1 MTDQKKTILVVD
13 DEEDI
18 SDYISTVLED
28 NGFDTLVASDGQQA
42 LESIKKVK
50 PDLITLDVSM
60 PERSGVR
67 FYRDVKESEEY
78 KNIPVIIISGVDAS
92 FEKFIS
98 TRRQVP
104 PPDGYIRKPIDKAEL
119 VEVVRKLTGS

>member
-13 DEEDI
+13 DETDI
-18 SDYISTVLED
+18 RDYISTVLED
-28 NGFDTLVASDGQQA
+28 NGFDTLVAADGQQA
-42 LESIKKVK
+42 LESIKKGK

-78 KNIPVIIISGVDAS
+78 KKIPVVIISGVDAS

-98 TRRQVP
+98 SRHQVP
-104 PPDGYIRKPIDKAEL
+104 PPDGYIRKPIDQAEL
-119 VEVVRKLTGS
+119 VDLVRKLTSS